1 MKQYFEQAGLPWIYE
16 QPRGEVH
23 TRSTYNRKP
32 KGQKHALNFETRIAT
47 IRKNLSTQ
55 DERLEKLRMER
66 LEKEPLKG
74 VERALALAMKYC
86 LVPGDEGGAGGQ
98 AGASGQRAAARRAGA
113 AAEKAAA
120 TELGITVA
128 KKK

>member
-16 QPRGEVH
+16 QPRPEIH
-23 TRSTYNRKP
+23 ARSTYNRKP
-32 KGQKHALNFETRIAT
+32 KGKKHELNFETRIAT

-98 AGASGQRAAARRAGA
+98 AGAAGQKAAARRAGA
-113 AAEKAAA
+113 AADKAAA